1 MLSLQESLAVVAE
14 STVVLVGGE
23 LGAEPESDVW
33 MCPICAI
40 KPLEQTSKRRFC
52 KVCSSDQR
60 AMKLDAEF
68 KEQDGKPDFLA
79 RFCYVASL
87 LAIAWFL
94 VLVSQTSTL
103 WFGYRFFNH
112 ERCGRLT
119 LNAVALGARS

>member
-1 MLSLQESLAVVAE
+1 MGSVAGFEVDALTAGESGR
-14 STVVLVGGE
+14 GGRVNRSFGWGRTC
-23 LGAEPESDVW
+23 L
-33 MCPICAI
+33 ICAI

-79 RFCYVASL
+79 RFRFVVFL
-87 LAIAWFL
+87 FAIAWFL

-103 WFGYRFFNH
+103 WFGYRFFQ
-112 ERCGRLT
+112 
-119 LNAVALGARS
+119 S